1 MIQRQGAGIEAVI
14 VLDDRGQLLQ
24 NNIQVILGSLNRHR
38 LCMAFHILHMVVFLD
53 NIRKGVEVAIQD
65 KGFLNQFLGIGAGV
79 DGVGLDDLLAAVEVL
94 HHGIRGHFHG
104 KGAGGQGK
112 GQRQRDER
120 NKFLHTH
127 FLLE

>member
-1 MIQRQGAGIEAVI
+1 
-14 VLDDRGQLLQ
+14 
-24 NNIQVILGSLNRHR
+24 
-38 LCMAFHILHMVVFLD
+38 MAFHILHMVVFLD

-65 KGFLNQFLGIGAGV
+65 KGLLDQFLGIGAGV
-79 DGVGLDDLLAAVEVL
+79 DGVGLDDLLAAVEIL
-94 HHGIRGHFHG
+94 HHGIRGNLHG

-120 NKFLHTH
+120 NIFLHTH